1 MLLLLARRLA
11 AAVAL
16 VWAVATLTF
25 VLVRLAPGDAADLL
39 APPTASAADAA
50 RLRRELGLD
59 RPVAAQY
66 ARWLGGLVRGDL
78 GESLAQRRPVRAIV
92 AEAAPVSLA
101 LGGASLALSF
111 VVGTAIGLAQGVRR
125 GSRVD
130 RALTVATT
138 VAYAAPSFW
147 LALALVAL
155 FTYGAAVWGFPPWL
169 RLPAFGV
176 REPGGTLTGAAAV
189 VDLLRHAV
197 LPVTVMAVVG
207 AAGVARYARSTAADL
222 AGADWLR
229 TARAK
234 GAPAARVYGRHLGAN
249 ALPPLIVLLAL
260 ALPGT
265 VAGSVFVESVFAWP
279 GLGRVLL
286 AAIAARDYPVVL
298 ALTVLYSSAVI
309 GANLA
314 ADLALPVLDPRRR
327 DAGAG

>member
-1 MLLLLARRLA
+1 M
-11 AAVAL
+11 
-16 VWAVATLTF
+16 
-25 VLVRLAPGDAADLL
+25 
-39 APPTASAADAA
+39 
-50 RLRRELGLD
+50 
-59 RPVAAQY
+59 
-66 ARWLGGLVRGDL
+66 
-78 GESLAQRRPVRAIV
+78 
-92 AEAAPVSLA
+92 
-101 LGGASLALSF
+101 
-111 VVGTAIGLAQGVRR
+111 
-125 GSRVD
+125 
-130 RALTVATT
+130 
-138 VAYAAPSFW
+138 
-147 LALALVAL
+147 AL
-155 FTYGAAVWGFPPWL
+155 FTYGAAVWGFPAWL

-222 AGADWLR
+222 AGAEWLR

-234 GAPAARVYGRHLGAN
+234 GAPASRVYGRHLAAN
-249 ALPPLIVLLAL
+249 ALPPLVVLLAL

-314 ADLALPVLDPRRR
+314 ADLALPALDPRRR
-327 DAGAG
+327 DAGAA